1 MIATRTRILTGHVN
15 DGCVRLAC
23 RRGAADDLTYY
34 RCREGEPDFTPLDAD
49 DEEIIDNLPKLDP
62 ARPEVRR
69 YYAMLLYSGEENRL
83 KSNEVVL
90 TIP

>member
-1 MIATRTRILTGHVN
+1 MIATSTRILTGHVN
-15 DGCVRLAC
+15 DGLVRLHC

-34 RCREGEPDFTPLDAD
+34 VRREGDRDFMPLDAD
-49 DEEIIDNLPKLDP
+49 DEEIIDTFPKLDP
-62 ARPEVRR
+62 TKPEVRR

-83 KSNEVVL
+83 KSNEIEL

>member
-1 MIATRTRILTGHVN
+1 MIATSTRILTG
-15 DGCVRLAC
+15 RLENGRVLLTC

-34 RCREGEPDFTPLDAD
+34 MRREHEPEFIPLDAD
-49 DEEIIDNLPKLDP
+49 DEEIIDEHPKLDP

-69 YYAMLLYSGEENRL
+69 YYAMLLYSGEENRF

-90 TIP
+90 TLP

>member
-1 MIATRTRILTGHVN
+1 MIATRTRILTGHIS
-15 DGCVRLAC
+15 DGFVRLIC
-23 RRGAADDLTYY
+23 RRGVADDLTYY
-34 RCREGEPDFTPLDAD
+34 RCREGEQEFTPMDAD

-69 YYAMLLYSGEENRL
+69 YYAVLLYSGEENRL
-83 KSNEVVL
+83 KSNELVL